1 VVSVQLREDVPW
13 VLGASYYLVRLEVA
27 QVAIVL
33 EPLSELTVV
42 WELLFDD
49 LPEPRRM
56 ILLPDMSQFMD
67 DHIIDDGEGSHH
79 EAPGEGQGIL
89 SGTSPPLVLC
99 RGDPISSGADLNSVL
114 IMLNSLT
121 DDRFSLLSIPL
132 NEKILCPI
140 PEACS
145 QAEQALSKHKRPL
158 ILVVLSHLQRV
169 RLTQIEEPFT
179 RDEFLQLRMFLLFAN
194 LGEFPVDPMLLFFDK
209 AMDRLLSDSQRY
221 TYDDRSIPFDAKS
234 QSPSSS
240 FGSNDLVTSG
250 FVHLLPGL
258 RTFINPFISQ
268 IDVER

>member
-1 VVSVQLREDVPW
+1 MVSIQLREDVWW
-13 VLGASYYLVRLEVA
+13 VPGASYSFVRSEVA
-27 QVAIVL
+27 QVTIVPQ
-33 EPLSELTVV
+33 PLSELTVV
-42 WELLFDD
+42 GELLLDD

-121 DDRFSLLSIPL
+121 DDRFSSLSIPL

-145 QAEQALSKHKRPL
+145 QVEQALSKHKRPL

-169 RLTQIEEPFT
+169 RLAQIEEPFA
-179 RDEFLQLRMFLLFAN
+179 R
-194 LGEFPVDPMLLFFDK
+194 GEFPRFPMLLSIANLVEFPMDPTLLFFDE
-209 AMDRLLSDSQRY
+209 AMGRLSGDSERY
-221 TYDDRSIPFDAKS
+221 TNNDRSVALDGES
-234 QSPSSS
+234 QGPSSS
-240 FGSNDLVTSG
+240 LGSNDLIRNGFLHVLSG
-250 FVHLLPGL
+250 LLTRP
-258 RTFINPFISQ
+258 
-268 IDVER
+268 